1 MMKRIALP
9 ILSALAFALIYSCG
23 AQITP
28 TQSPT
33 GVQQTLDNTAPA
45 NDAVSV
51 AAASVPASDAPVLT
65 EVQYRGKDLYDMHC
79 GQCHK
84 LYDPKAFTQEQWDPI
99 LVRMQKQANL
109 ADGQMADIRAYIAV
123 YAE

>member
-1 MMKRIALP
+1 MKRIALP

-28 TQSPT
+28 SQSPT
-33 GVQQTLDNTAPA
+33 GVQQTLDNSAPA
-45 NDAVSV
+45 NDAMTV
-51 AAASVPASDAPVLT
+51 AAANVPASDSPVLN

-84 LYDPKAFTQEQWDPI
+84 LYDPKTFTQEQWDPI
-99 LVRMQKQANL
+99 LIRMQKQAHL
-109 ADGQMADIRAYIAV
+109 PDEQMADIRAYVGV